1 MSETSLVMDAL
12 RRIRRSSG
20 VSLAFAGMVSSATTS
35 RRQSVRL
42 EHFVGNTAGALAGV
56 AVDAGHGLGG
66 KVISVRRPVAVDD
79 YLRTP
84 NITHRYNTIIA
95 TEGLRAMA
103 AVPVIV
109 DRRPVAVLYGALHTD
124 APIGARTFD
133 VLSGEA
139 RALEQEIVA
148 ARLIGRSDTT
158 AEADEL
164 RDRLTEAYGNL
175 RVLSRSV
182 EDGVLAAEIT
192 RITEALVDRGT
203 VSGPAPALTRRE
215 GDVLALAAVGLS
227 NARIA
232 EDLGIGV
239 HTAKGYMKD
248 AMNKLGAST
257 RIEAVV
263 LARRAGL
270 LPG

>member
-20 VSLAFAGMVSSATTS
+20 VSLAFAGMVSSAATPK
-35 RRQSVRL
+35 RQSLRL

-66 KVISVRRPVAVDD
+66 KVISVQRPVAVDD

-84 NITHRYNTIIA
+84 SITHRYNTIIA

-139 RALEQEIVA
+139 RALEQQIVA
-148 ARLIGRSDTT
+148 SRVMGQGDAVT
-158 AEADEL
+158 EADEL
-164 RDRLTEAYGNL
+164 RDRLTEAYGKL
-175 RVLSRSV
+175 RVLGRSV
-182 EDGVLAAEIT
+182 DDDVLAAELH
-192 RITEALVDRGT
+192 RISETLVDSGSVPGPS
-203 VSGPAPALTRRE
+203 VSLTRRE
-215 GDVLALAAVGLS
+215 EDVLALAALGHS

-239 HTAKGYMKD
+239 QTAKGYMRD
-248 AMNKLGAST
+248 AMGKLGAST